1 MLVLFG
7 DLKNSKHS
15 KLIGVQFAH
24 SKGMTSKGHN
34 FHQSFN
40 VTKLI
45 IIIIIISTPTSL
57 RHEMLCL

>member
-40 VTKLI
+40 VTK
-45 IIIIIISTPTSL
+45 
-57 RHEMLCL
+57 